1 MLEYVLYTNATLLK
15 LDLKSVLSEDRSLTL
30 PFKSVGMVPSLPV
43 GQVLAM
49 SINHRQRLPDIDP
62 EETDEWLEA
71 LRSVVDAHG
80 VERAR
85 LLLHELLAES
95 EDLDV
100 EIAPIS
106 KTPYVNTISWD
117 QQPPYPGNLD
127 TEREIQN
134 SILWNS
140 AVMVSDANR
149 RLDGI
154 GGHISTYA
162 SSSTLYEVGFNHV
175 FRGKDSNGIGDA
187 LYIQGHGSPGIY
199 ARAFLEGRLTREQLA
214 NFRQEAFADGLSSYP
229 HPRLMADFWEYP
241 TVSMGLGPLGAVM
254 HARFWKYLH
263 NRGLAD
269 TSESTVF
276 AFLGDGEMDEP
287 ESIAAIAVAGREK
300 LDNLITIVN
309 CNLQRLDGP
318 VRGNAKIVQE
328 LEGLYRGA
336 GWEVFKVLWDSN
348 WDRLFAQ
355 DRDGLL
361 LARLEEITDG
371 DFQRMS
377 TLEPA
382 EFRNELFSGNSALVE
397 MGQNI
402 SDQEIGQLRRGGHDP
417 IKVWSAYHAAKQS
430 DRPAVILAHTVK
442 GWGIDSFE
450 ARNTTH
456 QKKKMSLE
464 DLKQYRDDLGVTVD
478 DENLENDPFHEFEED
493 SDTLSYLHQRRNELG
508 GYLPSRLSPTIEETL
523 PGNETYAAF
532 DEGTPEGQEVSTTM
546 AFVRLL
552 RNLMK
557 SDIGEKVVPIIPDEG
572 RTFGMDPLFSEFGI
586 YSSFGQLYTP
596 VDHKMLMN
604 YKESTSG
611 QILEEGISEA
621 NSIASW
627 IASAT
632 SYSHARTPT
641 LPFYVFYSMF
651 GFQRV
656 NDQIWA
662 AADARA
668 RGFLMGATAGRTTL
682 NGEGLQHQDGHSLLH
697 ASTVPS
703 CRAWDPAYAY
713 ELATIIE
720 NGIDEMWGKN
730 KDVFHY
736 IMLYNQNE
744 QQPPK
749 PKGIDD
755 DLMRGA
761 YLFSEAADGDGPIIR
776 LLGSGPI
783 LSHVR
788 EAAELLMEYGVRSEV
803 WSVPSYGELRRAGL
817 AAERATRLDP
827 QNPQSAFVSECFG
840 DDVTTVAAS
849 DYIAAVPEMIQRWVG
864 GRFVVLGTDGYGRSD
879 TRESLR
885 RFFEIDTSSIVVA
898 SLSALEQEGSLD
910 AGTTNKAAKKLGI
923 SSERYDKTE

>member
-1 MLEYVLYTNATLLK
+1 
-15 LDLKSVLSEDRSLTL
+15 
-30 PFKSVGMVPSLPV
+30 MVASLPV

-85 LLLHELLAES
+85 LLLHELMAES

-117 QQPPYPGNLD
+117 QQPPYPGDLD

-478 DENLENDPFHEFEED
+478 DENLENYPFHEFEED

>member
-1 MLEYVLYTNATLLK
+1 
-15 LDLKSVLSEDRSLTL
+15 
-30 PFKSVGMVPSLPV
+30 MVASLPE

-85 LLLHELLAES
+85 LLLHELMAES

-106 KTPYVNTISWD
+106 KTPYVNTIPWD
-117 QQPPYPGNLD
+117 QQPPYPGDLD
-127 TEREIQN
+127 NEREIQN

-199 ARAFLEGRLTREQLA
+199 ARAFLERRLTREQLA

-508 GYLPSRLSPTIEETL
+508 GYLPSRLSPTIEEPL

-586 YSSFGQLYTP
+586 YSSSGQLYTP

-632 SYSHARTPT
+632 SYSHAGTPT

-720 NGIDEMWGKN
+720 YGIDEMWGNN
-730 KDVFHY
+730 KDIFHY

-749 PKGIDD
+749 PKGIDA
-755 DLMRGA
+755 DLLRGA
-761 YLFSEAADGDGPIIR
+761 YLFSEAPDGEGPVIR

-788 EAAELLMEYGVRSEV
+788 EAAELLLEHGVRSEI

-840 DDVTTVAAS
+840 DDITTVAAS

-885 RFFEIDTSSIVVA
+885 RFFEIDTASILVA
-898 SLSALEQEGSLD
+898 SLSALEQEGSVD
-910 AGTTNKAAKKLGI
+910 TGTTKKVAKKLGL
-923 SSERYDKTE
+923 STERYDKTE